1 MRDFSKSK
9 KVVIK
14 IGTNTLT
21 KNDRLNVAYISNIA
35 QQIAT
40 VKELGYQPM
49 LVSSGAIGFGAREMG
64 IDKKVKKTRLK
75 QACAAIGQPIL
86 VHSYRTE
93 FQKYNIHIAQ
103 VLLTKEALDNRET
116 YVNLKTAVETLL
128 EMGVVPIFNENDCVS
143 TSEIEPYIGDNDQ
156 LSAHIASKLD
166 ADLLI
171 ILTDIDALY
180 DKNPNTN
187 PDAKPI
193 SVVEELTDE
202 IVENAGGAGS
212 SFATGGM
219 KTKIMAV
226 NIARKAGCRIVVAH
240 GMEPDVVPRILA
252 GEDLGTLFLADKNKM
267 PNKSRWILNATP
279 KGRLTIDAGAEAAI
293 GLKKSL
299 LPSGLISVE
308 GEFSKGDIIIINNKF
323 KAIAGSDSTSMR
335 KIIGVHSKD
344 IKKILGEA
352 KRDVIGRSQEIIP
365 ITDSLNPENKDD

>member
-1 MRDFSKSK
+1 MRDFSKAK
-9 KVVIK
+9 KIVIK

-21 KNDRLNVAYISNIA
+21 INNRLNIEYIANIA
-35 QQIAT
+35 AQIAE
-40 VKELGYQPM
+40 VKNRGYQPL

-86 VHSYRTE
+86 IHSYRTE
-93 FQKYNIHIAQ
+93 FQKYGIHIAQ
-103 VLLTKEALDNRET
+103 VLLTREALDNRDT

-128 EMGVVPIFNENDCVS
+128 ELGVVPIFNENDSVS

-171 ILTDIDALY
+171 ILTDVDALY
-180 DKNPNTN
+180 DKNPHDF

-193 SVVEELTDE
+193 RVVEELTDE
-202 IVENAGGAGS
+202 IVANAGGAGS

-226 NIARKAGCRIVVAH
+226 RIARQAGCRTILAH
-240 GMEPDVVPRILA
+240 GLEPDVVPRVLS
-252 GEDLGTLFLADKNKM
+252 GEVLGTLFLADKEKM
-267 PNKSRWILNATP
+267 PNKARWILNATP
-279 KGRLTIDAGAEAAI
+279 KGKLTIDEGAEAAI

-299 LPSGLISVE
+299 LPSGLVSVE
-308 GEFSKGDIIIINNKF
+308 GEFSKGDVILINGKF
-323 KAIAGSDSTSMR
+323 KAIAGSDSSSMR
-335 KIIGVHSKD
+335 RIIGVHSSE
-344 IKKILGEA
+344 IKNILGEV
-352 KRDVIGRSQEIIP
+352 KRDVISRSQEIVPIP
-365 ITDSLNPENKDD
+365 QDTHPKN

>member
-1 MRDFSKSK
+1 MRNFSKSK

-21 KNDRLNVAYISNIA
+21 KNNRLNVEYIANIA
-35 QQIAT
+35 GQIAT
-40 VKELGYQPM
+40 IKELGYQPL

-86 VHSYRTE
+86 VHYYRTE

-103 VLLTKEALDNRET
+103 VLLTKEALDSREM
-116 YVNLKTAVETLL
+116 YVNLKTAVEQLL
-128 EMGVVPIFNENDCVS
+128 EMGVVPIFNENDSVS

-171 ILTDIDALY
+171 ILTDVDALY
-180 DKNPNTN
+180 DKNPIDH

-202 IVENAGGAGS
+202 IIANAGGAGS

-226 NIARKAGCRIVVAH
+226 NIARKAGCRTVLAH

-252 GEDLGTLFLADKNKM
+252 GEELGTLFLADKQKM

-279 KGRLTIDAGAEAAI
+279 KGKLTIDAGAEAAI
-293 GLKKSL
+293 WLKKSL
-299 LPSGLISVE
+299 LPSGLVSVE
-308 GEFSKGDIIIINNKF
+308 GEFSKGDVIVINNKF
-323 KAIAGSDSTSMR
+323 KAIAGSDSSSMR
-335 KIIGVHSKD
+335 QIIGVHSKE
-344 IKKILGEA
+344 IKSILGDA
-352 KRDVIGRSQEIIP
+352 KRDVISRSQEIVPIP
-365 ITDSLNPENKDD
+365 GANTPDKSN